1 LIRRGEV
8 GGAQSH
14 RGAEVPTVA
23 GLRRWTHLTHP
34 GGLMAA
40 QSGTAEQER
49 DLVVK
54 CIGEAYDA
62 LRVLPGVD
70 ANGPVLVWLAE
81 KFVASYRPS

>member
-1 LIRRGEV
+1 
-8 GGAQSH
+8 
-14 RGAEVPTVA
+14 
-23 GLRRWTHLTHP
+23 
-34 GGLMAA
+34 MAA

-49 DLVVK
+49 DLLVK